1 MDIVELKKYF
11 KYEDGKLYKW
21 SKRYS
26 DWREHIPRTI
36 NNGYYR
42 VGFGSGRYLMYAHV
56 ILWMLYTGKNIPD
69 GMEVDHKNGIR
80 TDNRFDNLRLVT
92 HRENS
97 RNLKI
102 HREGKEVGYTYVK
115 GVNKYKAHIFFG
127 NTLVYLGLYETKDD
141 ALAVYNVAVEYADQ
155 YVNPTQFCKLLSAFF
170 GFTVGAREVRGY
182 KRRGEGKYDVYLYL
196 DNRDIYLKRVT
207 DEKEAAEFAQ
217 LAMKYK
223 AEFVNRQ
230 QFLKL
235 LEEKRKSGL
244 DKTLD
249 L

>member
-26 DWREHIPRTI
+26 DWREYVPKSVNT
-36 NNGYYR
+36 GYYR
-42 VGFGSGRYLMYAHV
+42 VGFGGGRYLMYLHV

-69 GMEVDHKNGIR
+69 GLQIDHKNGIR
-80 TDNRFDNLRLVT
+80 TDNRFENLRLVT
-92 HRENS
+92 CRQNS

-196 DNRDIYLKRVT
+196 DNRDIYLKRCP

-223 AEFVNRQ
+223 AEFVDRQ

-235 LEEKRKSGL
+235 LEEKRKSRL
-244 DKTLD
+244 DNGM
-249 L
+249 

>member
-42 VGFGSGRYLMYAHV
+42 VGFGGGRYLMYLHV

-97 RNLKI
+97 SNLKI
-102 HREGKEVGYTYVK
+102 HREGKDVGYSYVK
-115 GVNKYKAHIFFG
+115 SVKKYRVYIQFG
-127 NTLVYLGLYETKDD
+127 NTKVYLGLYDTKED
-141 ALAVYNVAVEYADQ
+141 ALAVYDVAVEYADQ
-155 YVNPTQFCKLLSAFF
+155 YVNPTQFCKLLSDFF
-170 GFTVGAREVRGY
+170 GFPVGAREVRGY
-182 KRRGEGKYDVYLYL
+182 RKRGEGKYDVCLYL
-196 DNRDIYLKRVT
+196 GNREIHLKRFA

-217 LAMKYK
+217 LAMKHK
-223 AEFVNRQ
+223 TEFVDRQ

-235 LEEKRKSGL
+235 LEEKRKSRL
-244 DKTLD
+244 DKVM
-249 L
+249 